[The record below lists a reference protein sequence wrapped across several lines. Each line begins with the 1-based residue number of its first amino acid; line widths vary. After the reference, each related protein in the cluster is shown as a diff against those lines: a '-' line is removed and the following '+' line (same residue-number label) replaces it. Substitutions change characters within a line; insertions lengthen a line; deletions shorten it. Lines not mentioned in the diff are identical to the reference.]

1 MATFD
6 ELDATTRTELEAA
19 AFRRLLKHLDDNK
32 DVQNIDLMILADFCR
47 NCLSKWTPPAST
59 STACP
64 TASGKP
70 ITRVRQR
77 RNSWLL
83 LKRAKPRKRPTPPP
97 TSTRSSAMDAM
108 EALNIAVLTV
118 SDTRTEE
125 TDRSGQ
131 SLVQRLTEAG
141 HRLADK
147 RIVPDDV
154 YQIRAVVAQWIA
166 DPGVQVVLTT
176 GGTGFTGRDST
187 PEAVSVLLDKRIE
200 GFGERFRQLSGDE
213 IGSSTIQSRALGGFA
228 NATVV
233 FCLPGSTGACR
244 TGWDG
249 ILAEQL
255 DSRHKPCNFANLVI
269 PGRGQHG

>member
-1 MATFD
+1 MS
-6 ELDATTRTELEAA
+6 EPM
-19 AFRRLLKHLDDNK
+19 
-32 DVQNIDLMILADFCR
+32 V
-47 NCLSKWTPPAST
+47 P
-59 STACP
+59 
-64 TASGKP
+64 
-70 ITRVRQR
+70 
-77 RNSWLL
+77 
-83 LKRAKPRKRPTPPP
+83 
-97 TSTRSSAMDAM
+97 
-108 EALNIAVLTV
+108 LNIAVLTV

-131 SLVQRLTEAG
+131 ALVERLTNAG
-141 HRLADK
+141 HTLAEK

-154 YQIRAVVAQWIA
+154 YRIRAVVANWISEA
-166 DPGVQVVLTT
+166 DVQVVITT

-187 PEAVSVLLDKRIE
+187 PEAISVLLDKRIE
-200 GFGERFRQLSGDE
+200 GFGERFRQLSGEE
-213 IGSSTIQSRALGGFA
+213 IGSSTIQSRCLGGLA

>member
-1 MATFD
+1 
-6 ELDATTRTELEAA
+6 
-19 AFRRLLKHLDDNK
+19 
-32 DVQNIDLMILADFCR
+32 
-47 NCLSKWTPPAST
+47 
-59 STACP
+59 
-64 TASGKP
+64 
-70 ITRVRQR
+70 
-77 RNSWLL
+77 
-83 LKRAKPRKRPTPPP
+83 
-97 TSTRSSAMDAM
+97 MDAM

-147 RIVPDDV
+147 CIVPDDV